1 MHWPQGSSLPCSSA
15 QNLPAPGSKVVQGLG
30 TSASSGGLVG
40 MPSPAPLR
48 HAESE
53 PAFLH
58 GLRVPTCLGRSSS
71 FRFCLCHLSKGLLR

>member
-48 HAESE
+48 HAESGFAWSPGAYLPWE
-53 PAFLH
+53 VLFL
-58 GLRVPTCLGRSSS
+58 
-71 FRFCLCHLSKGLLR
+71 